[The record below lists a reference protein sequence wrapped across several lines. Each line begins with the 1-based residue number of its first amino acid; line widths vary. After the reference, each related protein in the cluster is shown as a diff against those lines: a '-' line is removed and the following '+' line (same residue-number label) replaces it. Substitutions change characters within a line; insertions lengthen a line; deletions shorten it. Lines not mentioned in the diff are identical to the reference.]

1 MTFPFETGFSPNAS
15 ADRRGASALAL
26 RAELERLQTETVTGR
41 AADAPVAL
49 DGRTAEAQRL
59 EGALS
64 ALEGYGEAAALV
76 AARAETQQA
85 ALGGIRDV
93 VEELVSALQSA
104 ASAGSGTGLAVAA
117 PAAENALDVLVTA
130 LNTRFAGRAL
140 FSGDAGDR
148 SALVQPETIAAAA
161 ATAAGAAPDAE
172 AADAAV
178 RALFD
183 TPGGD
188 FDTVFYTGGTG
199 NGPATAIAE
208 GETVRLTLRADDPVF
223 RNLLRETTAALSA
236 ATGSGTFEERR
247 ALVEESALG
256 LRTALEGLARNAGA
270 LGVTEQRIE
279 TARAANATEQT
290 QLNRALGALTGRDQ
304 FEAASTLTATED
316 ALEALFVTTAR
327 ISALT
332 LTNFI
337 R

>member
-1 MTFPFETGFSPNAS
+1 MTFPFDTGFSPNAATS
-15 ADRRGASALAL
+15 RRTASALAL
-26 RAELERLQTETVTGR
+26 RTELERLQTETVTGQ
-41 AADAPVAL
+41 AADAPAAL
-49 DGRTAEAQRL
+49 SGRTAEAQRL
-59 EGALS
+59 GGALD

-76 AARAETQQA
+76 AARSETQQT
-85 ALGGIRDV
+85 ALGGIRNV

-104 ASAGSGTGLAVAA
+104 VSSGSGTGLAVAT
-117 PAAENALDVLVTA
+117 PAAENALDVIVTA

-148 SALVQPETIAAAA
+148 NALVQPETILS
-161 ATAAGAAPDAE
+161 AAGAVASGAPDAQT
-172 AADAAV
+172 ADAAV

-183 TPGGD
+183 TPSGD
-188 FDTVFYTGGTG
+188 FETVFYTGGAG
-199 NGPATAIAE
+199 DGPATAIAE

-223 RNLLRETTAALSA
+223 RDLLRETTAAIAA

-247 ALVEESALG
+247 DLVGESALG
-256 LRTALEGLARNAGA
+256 LRTALEGLARRAGE

-279 TARAANATEQT
+279 NTRVANAAEQT

-304 FEAASTLTATED
+304 FEAASALTATED
-316 ALEALFVTTAR
+316 ALEALYVTTAR
-327 ISALT
+327 ISSLS